1 MKLLY
6 WGFDRRD
13 FTLTEISVGKEGIL
27 ITRCVNVNFH
37 KMEKMHEAVS
47 KVHLNP
53 AGRVSQLYYHNFSE
67 FTDSCQVIFGL
78 GSGADE

>member
-1 MKLLY
+1 
-6 WGFDRRD
+6 
-13 FTLTEISVGKEGIL
+13 
-27 ITRCVNVNFH
+27 
-37 KMEKMHEAVS
+37 MEKMHEAVS

-53 AGRVSQLYYHNFSE
+53 AEKVSLYYHNFSE